1 MEFGKSDT
9 NPELILFRDLEK
21 ALNVYKGQLSISSD
35 EILYE
40 NFKEENTV
48 YVEEEAVSIAPEF
61 LKYFRIISKD
71 KGLESYIEELKNEYQ
86 MNWKDD

>member
-1 MEFGKSDT
+1 M
-9 NPELILFRDLEK
+9 LFR
-21 ALNVYKGQLSISSD
+21 SD

-86 MNWKDD
+86 KNWKDD